1 MKIFN
6 SPSQG
11 RRKQGGIALV
21 TLVIFV
27 VVLLSLLTAMVAMSR
42 ATSQS
47 TGEQTLKLQA
57 SAMLDQS
64 NMLKAGFD
72 LKSSL
77 GTQLAEI
84 TFSDRAEVGLFDPNK
99 PYASQQTPPGDALAA
114 DKQSARWLYANPYRA
129 SDDASTYGAALGKSV
144 LLENFPGDASAV
156 PPIPARVVRAPAL
169 LVVGLSDSVCKKIN
183 ETTRNFSVLDA
194 IPTTTVDPPVAAA
207 TTTYAAGITADFDL
221 SGVVYTGVK
230 YRDGTAVPA
239 SLKGMAGASTGC
251 FKTSTAN
258 VFVNIVK

>member
-1 MKIFN
+1 MKKLN
-6 SPSQG
+6 SPSLG
-11 RRKQGGIALV
+11 RSKQGGIALV

-57 SAMLDQS
+57 SAVLDQS

-99 PYASQQTPPGDALAA
+99 PYASQQTPPGDALAS

-129 SDDASTYGAALGKSV
+129 SDDATTYGAALGKSV
-144 LLENFPGDASAV
+144 LLENV
-156 PPIPARVVRAPAL
+156 PEQAGPPVIPARVVRAPAL

-194 IPTTTVDPPVAAA
+194 IPTTSVAPPVAAA
-207 TTTYAAGITADFDL
+207 ITTYAAGIAADFDL
-221 SGVVYTGVK
+221 SGVSYNGVK
-230 YRDGTAVPA
+230 YRDGTAVPGTIT
-239 SLKGMAGASTGC
+239 GMGGASTGC